1 MIVTR
6 SDIQSFKRFVPKL
19 ALAGAA
25 VLILSAFAPSSDAAV
40 FTAREGDAPLEFTLP
55 AHETTMVAIPADP
68 IASAVYDRHLID
80 VQTDAASG
88 MLYVLPKMEGSA
100 MVYVTCRSGETA
112 PLHLT
117 FTADAEP
124 RTIILEKSVRR
135 AEQANAP
142 VRVPAAPL
150 RAEGF
155 PAEMKRL
162 FGEQFVLLNEAFQ
175 TTFRELFGGGQAA
188 LELEDASDILNC
200 GIEIRVQPPG
210 KALKVLSLLSG
221 GEKAFVA
228 GADIAAMSTM
238 TVKEGRE
245 FGKFGNDIFRRLET
259 LPIPTIAAVNGF
271 ALGGGNELAMSCD
284 IRYCSDNAVFGQ
296 PEVGLGITPGFGGT
310 QRLVRVVGTG
320 KAKEMVFTGQNIKA
334 DEAYRIGLVN
344 GVYPREELMPAVMK
358 LAQKIASNAPIAVR
372 NSKRA
377 VTDGFLSDLDHAIAI
392 EEQYFSE
399 CFETED
405 QREGMKAFLEKRKVE
420 KFNNR

>member
-1 MIVTR
+1 MY
-6 SDIQSFKRFVPKL
+6 K
-19 ALAGAA
+19 
-25 VLILSAFAPSSDAAV
+25 
-40 FTAREGDAPLEFTLP
+40 
-55 AHETTMVAIPADP
+55 
-68 IASAVYDRHLID
+68 Y
-80 VQTDAASG
+80 
-88 MLYVLPKMEGSA
+88 
-100 MVYVTCRSGETA
+100 
-112 PLHLT
+112 LT
-117 FTADAEP
+117 FEATEQVAVISVNNP
-124 RTIILEKSVRR
+124 RSLNALNTKTLE
-135 AEQANAP
+135 
-142 VRVPAAPL
+142 
-150 RAEGF
+150 
-155 PAEMKRL
+155 
-162 FGEQFVLLNEAFQ
+162 
-175 TTFRELFGGGQAA
+175 ELHHC
-188 LELEDASDILNC
+188 LVELENSRHISVVILT
-200 GIEIRVQPPG
+200 GAG
-210 KALKVLSLLSG
+210 T
-221 GEKAFVA
+221 KAFVA
-228 GADIAAMSTM
+228 GADISEMIHATAEEGQAMAALADE
-238 TVKEGRE
+238 V
-245 FGKFGNDIFRRLET
+245 FCRLEQ
-259 LPIPTIAAVNGF
+259 LPQVTIAAVNGY
-271 ALGGGNELAMSCD
+271 ALGGGCELAMSCD